1 MMLMEAALLL
11 DLSMLG
17 LDDQVLSWCAEQ
29 VILAFTWAPGGH
41 VCSCGCSLRDSDG
54 DGDGDGDCDGDG
66 DSPTF
71 AGHRDLT
78 THVAALSPALL
89 LE

>member
-1 MMLMEAALLL
+1 MLMEAALLL

-29 VILAFTWAPGGH
+29 VILAFTWAPGGD

-54 DGDGDGDCDGDG
+54 DCDGDGDG

>member
-1 MMLMEAALLL
+1 MLMEAALLL

-29 VILAFTWAPGGH
+29 VILAFTWAPGGD

-54 DGDGDGDCDGDG
+54 DGDG

-89 LE
+89 LEQLLGS